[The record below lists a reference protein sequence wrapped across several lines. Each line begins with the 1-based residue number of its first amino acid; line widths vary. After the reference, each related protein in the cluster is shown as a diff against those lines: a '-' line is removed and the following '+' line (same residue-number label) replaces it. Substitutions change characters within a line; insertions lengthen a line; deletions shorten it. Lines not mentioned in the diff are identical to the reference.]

1 MNAAPNTTVILAAM
15 PYGLRWD
22 KGAMFRADELGLFER
37 KRPGIGLA
45 AAAKYVWCMGPSALR
60 DSFTTPEAVA
70 EAFPPLSELGT
81 IWSAINAAVAA
92 SKEDGEKK
100 DAGSTSGRSPASSSA

>member
-1 MNAAPNTTVILAAM
+1 MNAAPNTTVLLAGS
-15 PYGLRWD
+15 PYALRWD

-45 AAAKYVWCMGPSALR
+45 SAAKYVWCMGPAALR
-60 DSFTTPEAVA
+60 DRFVTPEAVA
-70 EAFPPLSELGT
+70 EAFPPFNELAGV
-81 IWSAINAAVAA
+81 WSAINAAVAA

-100 DAGSTSGRSPASSSA
+100 DAGSTNGHLPASSSA